1 MMPPF
6 KKKCLIFIM
15 GALFLFPF
23 FLAAQDLDSLLAIL
37 RSHRDEDIFALLGKG
52 REYHILYAQTAFQ
65 NRTYFSGRDI
75 GVDQW
80 NATFQTAYAYRGFSA
95 AAATMIYSEF
105 EPHWNLS
112 MISAGY
118 RHALSRKSPLDLSL
132 SYERYFYHDPDDSLN
147 GAFPNALQLGLSYS
161 GVHWG
166 AILNPAL
173 FFGSGG
179 TTSQESISLYGDF
192 RIWRKND
199 LLMRFRPR
207 LSLIFGSEI
216 STHTQVPGDP
226 SSQEREIYGLLN
238 SAFEVPLLLRWK
250 DLDLALAWHF
260 NLPRAPGSDT
270 DYAPTSLFSI
280 SLGYMNAFA
289 GK

>member
-1 MMPPF
+1 MLLLF
-6 KKKCLIFIM
+6 RKKNLIFIL
-15 GALFLFPF
+15 AVVLLFSSS
-23 FLAAQDLDSLLAIL
+23 LAAQDLDSLLAIL
-37 RSHRDEDIFALLGKG
+37 KSHRDEDIFAFLSGK
-52 REYHILYAQTAFQ
+52 RHYHILYAQSVFQ
-65 NRTYFSGRDI
+65 SRSYFSGRDI
-75 GVDQW
+75 GVEQW
-80 NATFQTAYAYRGFSA
+80 NTTLQTAYAYRGFSA
-95 AAATMIYSEF
+95 VIATAFYSEF
-105 EPHWNLS
+105 LPHWNFS

-118 RHALSRKSPLDLSL
+118 RHTLSGKSPLDLSL

-161 GVHWG
+161 RVHWG

-179 TTSQESISLYGDF
+179 TTSQESISMYGDF

-216 STHTQVPGDP
+216 STYTQVPGDP

-250 DLDLALAWHF
+250 DLDLAVAWHF